1 MEQGLSTGPATN
13 VTVIAIDPNCI
24 AAVFRQAGG
33 HYLIY
38 YSGELHE
45 WLNTEF
51 HAGNTTSGLSIEG
64 SSYCADSEHPWV
76 YYNGSDWV
84 RSRDVIT
91 SCAAIK

>member
-1 MEQGLSTGPATN
+1 MKTGQTDKQRLLLLEP
-13 VTVIAIDPNCI
+13 CELRS
-24 AAVFRQAGG
+24 VFRQDGG

-64 SSYCADSEHPWV
+64 SGYCADSEHPWV

-91 SCAAIK
+91 SCATIK

>member
-1 MEQGLSTGPATN
+1 MGFIVFQGF
-13 VTVIAIDPNCI
+13 C
-24 AAVFRQAGG
+24 FRQDGG

-84 RSRDVIT
+84 RSREVIT